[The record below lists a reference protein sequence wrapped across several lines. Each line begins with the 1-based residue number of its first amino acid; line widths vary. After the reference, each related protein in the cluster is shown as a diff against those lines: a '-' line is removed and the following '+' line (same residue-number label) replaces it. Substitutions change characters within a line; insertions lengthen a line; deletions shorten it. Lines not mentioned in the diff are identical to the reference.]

1 MSPNFALALMVGS
14 AAALQVDH
22 AVLLGPAAPWPFEG
36 PPSFDWLFCKKPVK
50 LKRLIENLTPDLLA
64 QWLGHFAPEKLAK
77 VFRDLGAVT
86 LGEIFGALD
95 VVPLTNLL
103 SKLGEE
109 ALRGL
114 AEPLG
119 DLVDDLDDLN
129 PAQIA
134 KEIAKVLTDHIT
146 DHSEKIKLV
155 MEKLSI
161 ANLKEMLKDI
171 PRPNVKK
178 MLAVFPQE
186 TVKVLAKI
194 IGDALV
200 GLLEA
205 LNPKELVQY
214 VLDIN
219 AADLVADFARNTSE
233 ALEDVLEKLRSDAL
247 MEFVGQLDK
256 IPGAVGN
263 FIHSLDAAL
272 ADRLKQ
278 ASEITWEKLTVFQLP
293 SGVLKSILKLF
304 F

>member
-95 VVPLTNLL
+95 VVALKHLL
-103 SKLGEE
+103 DKLDED
-109 ALRGL
+109 ALRRL
-114 AEPLG
+114 TEDLG
-119 DLVDDLDDLN
+119 DLVDTE
-129 PAQIA
+129 
-134 KEIAKVLTDHIT
+134 EIAQLLKA
-146 DHSEKIKLV
+146 HSEKMALV

-171 PRPNVKK
+171 PRPDVKK

-186 TVKVLAKI
+186 TLKVLAKI

>member
-22 AVLLGPAAPWPFEG
+22 AALLGPAAPWPFEG

-50 LKRLIENLTPDLLA
+50 LKRLIKNLTPDLLA

-77 VFRDLGAVT
+77 VFQDLGAVT
-86 LGEIFGALD
+86 LGDIFGALD
-95 VVPLTNLL
+95 VVALAHLL
-103 SKLGEE
+103 DKLSED
-109 ALRGL
+109 ALREL
-114 AEPLG
+114 TEDLG
-119 DLVDDLDDLN
+119 DLGDTTE
-129 PAQIA
+129 
-134 KEIAKVLTDHIT
+134 EIAQLLIA
-146 DHSEKIKLV
+146 HSEKMALV

-161 ANLKEMLKDI
+161 ENLKKMLKDI
-171 PRPNVKK
+171 PRPDVKK
-178 MLAVFPQE
+178 MLAAIPLE

-219 AADLVADFARNTSE
+219 AADLVADFALNTSE
-233 ALEDVLEKLRSDAL
+233 ALEDALEKLRSDAL
-247 MEFVGQLDK
+247 LEFVGQLAK
-256 IPGAVGN
+256 IPGALGN

-272 ADRLKQ
+272 ADRLRQ

-293 SGVLKSILKLF
+293 SGVLRSILSLF